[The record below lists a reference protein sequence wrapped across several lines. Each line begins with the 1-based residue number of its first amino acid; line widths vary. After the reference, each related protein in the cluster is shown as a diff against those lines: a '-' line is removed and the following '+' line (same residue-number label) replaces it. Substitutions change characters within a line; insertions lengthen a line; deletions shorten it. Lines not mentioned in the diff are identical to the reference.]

1 MDNHMELLG
10 RNDVFQFACSNK
22 VPCFNACCRDL
33 NQFLTPYDLLRL
45 KKRLQMSS
53 GAFLKQYATCVSGPE
68 TGLPIVSLKPETA
81 PELRCPFV
89 TPDGCRV
96 YEDRP
101 SSCRTY
107 PLARLARRS
116 RETGQ
121 ITEQFLLLQEPHC
134 RGFEQPHTQT
144 IDQWLADQGVEIYNQ
159 FNDLLLEII
168 SLKNRLKPGPLDI
181 RETYQFTLALYDLD
195 HFKVQIKKN
204 NLLKDLDLDPDSIA
218 LALSDDIALLKL
230 GHLWIKKV
238 LFGC

>member
-1 MDNHMELLG
+1 MDDHMMLLE
-10 RNDVFQFACSNK
+10 REDVFQFSCTSQ
-22 VPCFNACCRDL
+22 VPCFNDCCRDL

-45 KKRLQMSS
+45 KNRLKVSS
-53 GAFLKQYATCVSGPE
+53 GEFLKQYTTCRNGPE
-68 TGLPIVSLKPETA
+68 TGLPVVSLNPQTA

-121 ITEQFLLLQEPHC
+121 ITEQFVLLQEPHC
-134 RGFEQPHTQT
+134 RGFKQPHTQSVG
-144 IDQWLADQGVEIYNQ
+144 QYLAEQEVETYNQ

-168 SLKNRLKPGPLDI
+168 SFKNRRLPGPLGI
-181 RETYQFTLALYDLD
+181 RDTYLFTLALYDQD
-195 HFKVQIKKN
+195 NFKVQVQDN
-204 NLLKDLDLDPDSIA
+204 NLLQGLDLPAETISQ
-218 LALSDDIALLKL
+218 ALSDDIALLKL
-230 GHLWIKKV
+230 GHRWITHV
-238 LFGC
+238 LFKK